1 MPQQSKCDAGP
12 KKKDRPTHSLPSEQG
27 QGLLEMAFALPI
39 LVLLLAV
46 AVDAG
51 RVFDASIVLT
61 NAVREGARF
70 ATIEPSPNVAQI
82 QTLVVQDI
90 VGSGTNISHM
100 EDVGVEDVNV
110 IMGTTAITVTVSYDF
125 DLWFGG
131 LLGVPT
137 LTVSKQSVMPLYL
150 PGTSP

>member
-1 MPQQSKCDAGP
+1 MPQQSTHEAGSGE
-12 KKKDRPTHSLPSEQG
+12 KDRPTHSLHSEQG
-27 QGLLEMAFALPI
+27 QSLLEMAFALPI
-39 LVLLLAV
+39 LLLLLAL
-46 AVDAG
+46 AVDIG

-70 ATIEPSPNVAQI
+70 ATIEPSPTMTQI
-82 QTLVVQDI
+82 QTLVVEDI

-100 EDVGVEDVNV
+100 EDISAGDVNV
-110 IMGTTAITVTVSYDF
+110 IMGSTAITVTVSYDF

-137 LTVSKQSVMPLYL
+137 LTVSKQSAMPLYL